1 MIDFFPS
8 VVMGEVTNKSKI
20 LFWLIILSYTD
31 VCLQSSSEYEK
42 VKKETIKNGTA
53 FTVMTKWIKTTG
65 VL

>member
-1 MIDFFPS
+1 
-8 VVMGEVTNKSKI
+8 MGEVTNKSKI
-20 LFWLIILSYTD
+20 LFWLILLSYTD